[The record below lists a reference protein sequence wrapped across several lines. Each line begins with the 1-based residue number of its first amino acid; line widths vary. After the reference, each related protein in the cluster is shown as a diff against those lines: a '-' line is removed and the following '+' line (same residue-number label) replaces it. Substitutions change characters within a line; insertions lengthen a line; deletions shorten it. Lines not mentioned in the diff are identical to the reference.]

1 MDLAKEFDFD
11 DESRVLDI
19 YEVNYQDM
27 MSSWLQPDD
36 KRKAQEELIKREY
49 SASKIFN
56 QGSSDSLHV
65 ENQMIRKI
73 KPQH

>member
-36 KRKAQEELIKREY
+36 KRNAQEELIKREY